1 MHLQSFLF
9 VVLSLSCG
17 SLPAGEVDMMRA
29 VVATAG
35 MITAWWILCH
45 VAARTTSRQ
54 VLAGNIEPIQGAQWL
69 ETQLDVFRWLS
80 LGVIVMCLGGFGLAR
95 SLDTLP
101 VIQHSMFLQ
110 ALVLLFP
117 GLALAAASW
126 SAEHRYG
133 VVLDYTDRGFV
144 SHLRSIIRSFRGATA
159 WLVIPVLMLLA
170 SADAITQ
177 LPISESQAGWVMG
190 ISLVVFLGAGMPWL
204 VSRLF
209 KTCPLASD
217 TEIWVANVLSA
228 AGLRR
233 TKMVRWQ
240 TEGNSFNALITGFVP
255 PLRTLLLSDRLLD
268 ELPREQVAM
277 VVLHEAAHLRRR
289 HVPLRMF
296 SILPAWAVGA
306 MVTHFAGEAS
316 WAMVAGSVVAI
327 ALTLVMLR
335 WVAYRTEFDADVQAC
350 RFAEQIASS
359 VEGVP
364 STYTAAAET
373 LSRALIRVT
382 ADHPAARKPTWLHP
396 GVVDRIEC
404 MRRQRIIPNNS
415 SVTAGTIANPV

>member
-1 MHLQSFLF
+1 M
-9 VVLSLSCG
+9 
-17 SLPAGEVDMMRA
+17 
-29 VVATAG
+29 
-35 MITAWWILCH
+35 
-45 VAARTTSRQ
+45 
-54 VLAGNIEPIQGAQWL
+54 
-69 ETQLDVFRWLS
+69 
-80 LGVIVMCLGGFGLAR
+80 
-95 SLDTLP
+95 
-101 VIQHSMFLQ
+101 
-110 ALVLLFP
+110 
-117 GLALAAASW
+117 
-126 SAEHRYG
+126 
-133 VVLDYTDRGFV
+133 
-144 SHLRSIIRSFRGATA
+144 
-159 WLVIPVLMLLA
+159 
-170 SADAITQ
+170 
-177 LPISESQAGWVMG
+177 
-190 ISLVVFLGAGMPWL
+190 

-209 KTCPLASD
+209 KTCALDAD
-217 TEIWVANVLSA
+217 TEIWVASVLSA
-228 AGLRR
+228 AGLHR

-289 HVPLRMF
+289 HVPLRMS

-306 MVTHFAGEAS
+306 MVTHFAGQAS
-316 WAMVAGSVVAI
+316 WAMVAGSVMAI

-350 RFAEQIASS
+350 QLAEQIGSS
-359 VEGVP
+359 VEAVP
-364 STYTAAAET
+364 STYAAAAET

-396 GVVDRIEC
+396 GVVDRIEF

>member
-1 MHLQSFLF
+1 MHLQSFLL

-17 SLPAGEVDMMRA
+17 SLPAGEVDMLRA

-133 VVLDYTDRGFV
+133 VVLDYTDRGIV
-144 SHLRSIIRSFRGATA
+144 SHLRSIISSFRGATA

-170 SADAITQ
+170 SADAISQ
-177 LPISESQAGWVMG
+177 LPISEAQTGWVMG

-209 KTCPLASD
+209 KTCPLDSD

-404 MRRQRIIPNNS
+404 MRRQRIIPNSS

>member
-1 MHLQSFLF
+1 MHLQSFLL

-17 SLPAGEVDMMRA
+17 SLPAGEVDMLRA

-35 MITAWWILCH
+35 MIAAWWILCH

-133 VVLDYTDRGFV
+133 VVLDYTDRGIV
-144 SHLRSIIRSFRGATA
+144 SHLRSIISSFRGATA

-170 SADAITQ
+170 SADAISQ
-177 LPISESQAGWVMG
+177 LPISEAQTGWVMG

-209 KTCPLASD
+209 KTCPLDSD

-404 MRRQRIIPNNS
+404 MRRQRIIPNSS

>member
-1 MHLQSFLF
+1 MHLQSFLL

-17 SLPAGEVDMMRA
+17 SLPAGEVDMLRA

-133 VVLDYTDRGFV
+133 VVLDYTDRGIV
-144 SHLRSIIRSFRGATA
+144 SHLRSIISSFRGATA

-170 SADAITQ
+170 SADAISQ
-177 LPISESQAGWVMG
+177 LPISEAQTGWVMG

-209 KTCPLASD
+209 KTCPLDSD

-364 STYTAAAET
+364 STYTAASET

-404 MRRQRIIPNNS
+404 MRRQRIIPNSS

>member
-1 MHLQSFLF
+1 MHLQSFLL

-29 VVATAG
+29 IVATAG

-54 VLAGNIEPIQGAQWL
+54 VMAGNIEPIQGAQWL

-80 LGVIVMCLGGFGLAR
+80 LGVVVMCLGGFGLAR

-101 VIQHSMFLQ
+101 VIQNSMFLQ

-133 VVLDYTDRGFV
+133 VLLDYTDRGV
-144 SHLRSIIRSFRGATA
+144 GSHLRSIISSFRGATA
-159 WLVIPVLMLLA
+159 WLVVPVLMLLA
-170 SADAITQ
+170 SADAIMQ
-177 LPISESQAGWVMG
+177 LPISKTQTGWVMG
-190 ISLVVFLGAGMPWL
+190 VSLVVFLVAGMPWL

-209 KTCPLASD
+209 KTDALDSD
-217 TEIWVANVLSA
+217 TEHWVANVLSA

-240 TEGNSFNALITGFVP
+240 TEGNSFNAMITGVVP

-289 HVPLRMF
+289 HVPLRML

-306 MVTHFAGEAS
+306 SVTHFAGDAG

-327 ALTLVMLR
+327 GLTLVMLR

-350 RFAEQIASS
+350 RLAEQIASS
-359 VEGVP
+359 VDGVP
-364 STYTAAAET
+364 STYAAAAET

-396 GVVDRIEC
+396 GVVDRIEF
-404 MRRQRIIPNNS
+404 MRRQRIIPNNN

>member
-1 MHLQSFLF
+1 MHLQSFLL

-17 SLPAGEVDMMRA
+17 SLPAGEVDMTRA
-29 VVATAG
+29 LVATLG

-54 VLAGNIEPIQGAQWL
+54 VMAGNIQPIQGAQWL
-69 ETQLDVFRWLS
+69 ETQLDIFRWLS
-80 LGVIVMCLGGFGLAR
+80 LGVVVMCLGGFGLAR
-95 SLDTLP
+95 SLDTIP
-101 VIQHSMFLQ
+101 VIQNSMFLQ

-117 GLALAAASW
+117 GLAFAAASW

-133 VVLDYTDRGFV
+133 VVLDYTERGLV
-144 SHLRSIIRSFRGATA
+144 SHLRSIISSFRSGMA
-159 WLVIPVLMLLA
+159 WLVVPILILLA
-170 SADAITQ
+170 CGDAITQ
-177 LPISESQAGWVMG
+177 LPISKVQAGWVMG
-190 ISLVVFLGAGMPWL
+190 ISLLLFLGAGMPWL

-209 KTCPLASD
+209 KTCPLDAD

-240 TEGNSFNALITGFVP
+240 TGGNSFNALITGFVP

-268 ELPREQVAM
+268 DLPREQVAM

-289 HVPLRMF
+289 HVPLRML
-296 SILPAWAVGA
+296 SILPAWGIGA
-306 MVTHFAGEAS
+306 LVTRIAGDQS
-316 WAMVAGSVVAI
+316 WAMAAGSVVAI
-327 ALTLVMLR
+327 SLTLVMLR
-335 WVAYRTEFDADVQAC
+335 LVAYRTEFDADVQAC
-350 RFAEQIASS
+350 RLAEQIASS
-359 VEGVP
+359 VDDVP
-364 STYTAAAET
+364 ANYAAAAEA

-404 MRRQRIIPNNS
+404 MRRQRIIPNSS